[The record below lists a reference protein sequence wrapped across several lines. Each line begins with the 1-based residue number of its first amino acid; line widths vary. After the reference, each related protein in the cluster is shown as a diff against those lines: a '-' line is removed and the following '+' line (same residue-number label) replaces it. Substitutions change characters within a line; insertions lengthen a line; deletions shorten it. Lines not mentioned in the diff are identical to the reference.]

1 MLSLEAVRVCYGAVV
16 GLEDGSLRLNDREL
30 VCLIGANGAGKSTLL
45 NAISG
50 IVPIASGHILFD
62 GESIGGLRPER
73 VVRRRIV
80 QVPEGRQIFVRMSVE
95 ENLLL
100 GAYVRR
106 HEEYGEDI
114 KRVYSLFPRL
124 LERRTQYAGLLS
136 GGEQQMLAIGRA
148 LMARPRVLLLDEP
161 SMGLA
166 PLIVEEIFAT
176 LRQLREQ
183 GISILLV
190 EQNARAALRFSDRAY
205 VLTHGRVELEGP
217 AAEIA
222 KNEHVREAFLGKA
235 AVSGPARAPILKP
248 RN

>member
-1 MLSLEAVRVCYGAVV
+1 MLSLEAVGVRYGAVI
-16 GLEDGSLRLNDREL
+16 GLENGTLRLDEREL

-50 IVPIASGHILFD
+50 LVPLASGRILLD
-62 GESIGGLRPER
+62 DERIDRLRPEQ

-80 QVPEGRQIFVRMSVE
+80 QVPEGRQIFTKMSVE

-100 GAYVRR
+100 GGYVRR
-106 HEEYGEDI
+106 KEPLGADI
-114 KRVYSLFPRL
+114 DKIYVLFPRL
-124 LERRTQYAGLLS
+124 FERRTQYAGLLS

-166 PLIVEEIFAT
+166 PIIVEEIFAT
-176 LRQLREQ
+176 LRQLRER
-183 GISILLV
+183 GISVLLV

-205 VLTHGRVELEGP
+205 VLTHGRVELEGT
-217 AAEIA
+217 ATEIA

-235 AVSGPARAPILKP
+235 ATMGLRQSRAHQ
-248 RN
+248 